1 MLTVNAY
8 GATSAAGPLVPMTTQ
23 RRDLGPG
30 DVLVEIRYCG
40 ICHTD
45 ISHARSGWRPE
56 PYRLIPGH
64 EFTGVV
70 VAVGSGVFRHAVGDR
85 AGVGCMVGSC
95 GECASCRK
103 GQEQY
108 CLTGATLTYG
118 SVDRDGTLTQGGY
131 STHVVVDQDFVLPVP
146 EGIGLA
152 EAAPLL
158 CAGITVYSPLRRW
171 GTGPGTKV
179 AVIGLGE
186 LGHLAVKF
194 ARAMGADVTVLS
206 QSLKKQD
213 DALRLGARSCYATSD
228 PETFGQLASTFDL
241 IVNTVSA
248 TVNVD
253 AYLSLL
259 AFDGVL
265 ANVGVAPE
273 PLTVNG
279 RVLVAQRR
287 IITGSLIGG
296 LQETR
301 DMLGFCAQHHLAADI
316 EILPAQEIN
325 EAYQRVLASDVRY
338 RFVIDNSTLT

>member
-1 MLTVNAY
+1 
-8 GATSAAGPLVPMTTQ
+8 MTTQ

-30 DVLVEIRYCG
+30 DVLIEIRYCG

-45 ISHARSGWRPE
+45 ISHARSEWRPE
-56 PYRLIPGH
+56 PYPLIPGH

-70 VAVGSGVFRHAVGDR
+70 AAVGPGVSRHAVGDR
-85 AGVGCMVGSC
+85 VGVGCMVGSC

-108 CLTGATLTYG
+108 CLNGTTLTYG

-206 QSLKKQD
+206 QSLKKHD

-265 ANVGVAPE
+265 ANIGVAPE
-273 PLTVNG
+273 PLTVKRPRPG
-279 RVLVAQRR
+279 RPAPHHHRIPNRRPARDPRYARLLRPASPGSGHRDPPCPGDQRG
-287 IITGSLIGG
+287 IPASPG
-296 LQETR
+296 LRRPVPLRHRQLHP
-301 DMLGFCAQHHLAADI
+301 DL
-316 EILPAQEIN
+316 N
-325 EAYQRVLASDVRY
+325 
-338 RFVIDNSTLT
+338 